1 MRREKSLFFFGK
13 IRQFNGNRPQ
23 RAAEKGASTG
33 ETTPLESREC
43 GIVGIQREVVYL
55 YSIKYMF
62 FFPV

>member
-43 GIVGIQREVVYL
+43 GIVGIQRGSLLVQY
-55 YSIKYMF
+55 
-62 FFPV
+62 